1 MKTTKKL
8 LIFMVLLVSL
18 LSISAVSAADV
29 NDTAVDVVGDD
40 ITDIPTIPDDT
51 ADTPES
57 PVENDT
63 TDIPVE
69 NPTEGDNGTE
79 IPIENSTEGDNGTDI
94 PIENST
100 EGDNET
106 TITSPIDAE
115 DLEMFYKNGTRYE
128 VTITDSNGN
137 PLANQTVT
145 ITINGVDYTRITN
158 ENGIASLAINLNP
171 GIYTVTATFN
181 GTSINST
188 ITVLST
194 LTSDNVIKYY
204 KNGTQYY
211 VTVVDGQGNPIA
223 NQKVYLNINGVI
235 YERITNENGTAR
247 LNINL
252 NPGNY
257 IITVTGPNGEMKSN
271 NITVL
276 STLSS
281 NNVIKYFQNGT
292 QYYVTVVDGQGNP
305 IANQKVYLNING
317 VIYERITNENGTA
330 RLNINLNPG
339 NYIITVTGP
348 NGEMKSNN
356 ITVLS
361 KLVSE
366 DLTKEYNKSA
376 TYNVTVL
383 DDNGNP
389 VANETVT
396 LNVNGVIYERV
407 TDENGVA
414 RLNINLN
421 PGNYIITATCGNSI
435 TSNKI
440 TVNKLPTSVKVTSTT
455 INKNGR
461 LEVTVTS
468 NGKPIAGQR
477 VYFVYNDIAYYSIS
491 DENGVASIGIGLPE
505 GKYTFMV
512 GIIDNMF
519 YANALVYT
527 TVTVQ

>member
-40 ITDIPTIPDDT
+40 ITNIPTIPDDT

-69 NPTEGDNGTE
+69 NPTEGDNGT
-79 IPIENSTEGDNGTDI
+79 DI

-106 TITSPIDAE
+106 NITSPIVAE

-128 VTITDSNGN
+128 VTIIDSNGN

-145 ITINGVDYTRITN
+145 ITINGIDYTRITN

-235 YERITNENGTAR
+235 YERITNENGTA
-247 LNINL
+247 
-252 NPGNY
+252 
-257 IITVTGPNGEMKSN
+257 K
-271 NITVL
+271 
-276 STLSS
+276 
-281 NNVIKYFQNGT
+281 
-292 QYYVTVVDGQGNP
+292 
-305 IANQKVYLNING
+305 
-317 VIYERITNENGTA
+317 
-330 RLNINLNPG
+330 LNINLNPG

-366 DLTKEYNKSA
+366 DLTKEFNKSA

-389 VANETVT
+389 VANQTVS

-414 RLNINLN
+414 RLNINLL
-421 PGNYIITATCGNSI
+421 PGNYIITATCGSSV

-440 TVNKLPTSVKVTSTT
+440 TVNKMPTSVKVTSTT

-512 GIIDNMF
+512 GILDNMF

>member
-40 ITDIPTIPDDT
+40 TTDIPTIPDDT
-51 ADTPES
+51 TDTPES

-145 ITINGVDYTRITN
+145 ITINGVDYTRITDA
-158 ENGIASLAINLNP
+158 NGIASLAINLNP

-188 ITVLST
+188 IIVLST

-204 KNGTQYY
+204 K
-211 VTVVDGQGNPIA
+211 
-223 NQKVYLNINGVI
+223 
-235 YERITNENGTAR
+235 
-247 LNINL
+247 
-252 NPGNY
+252 
-257 IITVTGPNGEMKSN
+257 
-271 NITVL
+271 
-276 STLSS
+276 
-281 NNVIKYFQNGT
+281 NGT

-383 DDNGNP
+383 NDNGNP

-491 DENGVASIGIGLPE
+491 DENGVASIGVGLPE

-512 GIIDNMF
+512 GILDNMF

>member
-29 NDTAVDVVGDD
+29 NDTAVDVVGDET
-40 ITDIPTIPDDT
+40 TDIPTIPDDT
-51 ADTPES
+51 TDTPES

-69 NPTEGDNGTE
+69 N
-79 IPIENSTEGDNGTDI
+79 
-94 PIENST
+94 ST

-106 TITSPIDAE
+106 TITSPIVTE

-145 ITINGVDYTRITN
+145 ITINGIDYTRITN

-235 YERITNENGTAR
+235 YERITNENGTA
-247 LNINL
+247 
-252 NPGNY
+252 
-257 IITVTGPNGEMKSN
+257 K
-271 NITVL
+271 
-276 STLSS
+276 
-281 NNVIKYFQNGT
+281 
-292 QYYVTVVDGQGNP
+292 
-305 IANQKVYLNING
+305 
-317 VIYERITNENGTA
+317 
-330 RLNINLNPG
+330 LNINLNPG

-366 DLTKEYNKSA
+366 DLTKEFNKSA

-389 VANETVT
+389 VANQTVS

-414 RLNINLN
+414 RLNINLL
-421 PGNYIITATCGNSI
+421 PGNYIITATCGSSV

-440 TVNKLPTSVKVTSTT
+440 TVNKMPTSVKVTNTT

-468 NGKPIAGQR
+468 NGKPITGER

-512 GIIDNMF
+512 GILDNMF

>member
-69 NPTEGDNGTE
+69 NPTEGDNGT
-79 IPIENSTEGDNGTDI
+79 DI

-106 TITSPIDAE
+106 NITSPIVAE

-128 VTITDSNGN
+128 VTIIDSNGN

-145 ITINGVDYTRITN
+145 ITINGIDYTRITN

-235 YERITNENGTAR
+235 YERITNENGTA
-247 LNINL
+247 
-252 NPGNY
+252 
-257 IITVTGPNGEMKSN
+257 K
-271 NITVL
+271 
-276 STLSS
+276 
-281 NNVIKYFQNGT
+281 
-292 QYYVTVVDGQGNP
+292 
-305 IANQKVYLNING
+305 
-317 VIYERITNENGTA
+317 
-330 RLNINLNPG
+330 LNINLNPG

-366 DLTKEYNKSA
+366 DLTKEFNKSA

-389 VANETVT
+389 VANQTVS

-414 RLNINLN
+414 RLNINLL
-421 PGNYIITATCGNSI
+421 PGNYIITATCGSSV

-440 TVNKLPTSVKVTSTT
+440 TVNKMPTSVKVTSTT

-512 GIIDNMF
+512 GILDNMF

>member
-18 LSISAVSAADV
+18 LSISAISAADV
-29 NDTAVDVVGDD
+29 NDTAIDVVGDD

-69 NPTEGDNGTE
+69 NPTEGDN
-79 IPIENSTEGDNGTDI
+79 
-94 PIENST
+94 
-100 EGDNET
+100 ET
-106 TITSPIDAE
+106 NITSPIVAE

-128 VTITDSNGN
+128 VTIIDSNGN

-145 ITINGVDYTRITN
+145 ITINGIDYTRITN

-235 YERITNENGTAR
+235 YERITNENGTA
-247 LNINL
+247 
-252 NPGNY
+252 
-257 IITVTGPNGEMKSN
+257 K
-271 NITVL
+271 
-276 STLSS
+276 
-281 NNVIKYFQNGT
+281 
-292 QYYVTVVDGQGNP
+292 
-305 IANQKVYLNING
+305 
-317 VIYERITNENGTA
+317 
-330 RLNINLNPG
+330 LNINLNPG

-366 DLTKEYNKSA
+366 DLTKEFNKSA

-389 VANETVT
+389 VANQTVS

-414 RLNINLN
+414 RLNINLL
-421 PGNYIITATCGNSI
+421 PGNYIITATCGSSV

-440 TVNKLPTSVKVTSTT
+440 TVNKMPTSVKVTSTT

-512 GIIDNMF
+512 GILDNMF